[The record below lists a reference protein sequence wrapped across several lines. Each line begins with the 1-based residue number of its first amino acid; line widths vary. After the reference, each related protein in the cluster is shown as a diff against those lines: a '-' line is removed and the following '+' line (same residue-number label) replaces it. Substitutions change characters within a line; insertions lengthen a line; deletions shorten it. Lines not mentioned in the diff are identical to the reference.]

1 MEIKIVRATER
12 DSFVEP
18 GKIVTLVTIEY
29 EADCGYTGKIVFE
42 KPLPPKEE
50 IIRRI
55 AEEVK
60 PIAELMGKAVKV

>member
-29 EADCGYTGKIVFE
+29 ETDFGYTGKIVLE
-42 KPLPPKEE
+42 KPLPPKDE
-50 IIRRI
+50 ILRRI
-55 AEEVK
+55 AEDVQ
-60 PIAELMGKAVKV
+60 PLAELMGKAVRV